1 MRQVPDGR
9 GVAVRTKRE
18 EAALAVHGPHPA
30 AKRIGDRAEKFCPG
44 FRLSPLWFER
54 SAKEVI
60 FYEEISNFVYL
71 FLW

>member
-30 AKRIGDRAEKFCPG
+30 AKR
-44 FRLSPLWFER
+44 
-54 SAKEVI
+54 VI
-60 FYEEISNFVYL
+60 VYYL
-71 FLW
+71 LCAARGLQRR